1 MELAERLGMT
11 EASLRRE
18 MSGRELQRWMV
29 LDKLRIAEAEKEQR
43 RQERM
48 RRGRR

>member
-11 EASLRRE
+11 EAALRRE

-29 LDKLRIAEAEKEQR
+29 LDKFRAAEREKAERAAKR
-43 RQERM
+43 K
-48 RRGRR
+48 RGVK